1 MLGSPGRWTAE
12 ITIIVLDENG
22 VAVDDAVLS
31 GNSSEGAKGTGSYMM
46 DVAGTNATISKANL
60 KSSVGSVMFSVTGI
74 SLDYYLYD
82 PNGANGPANVI
93 SMITFIFSSTNV
105 SGARILSGSLQLVDR
120 KKFF

>member
-82 PNGANGPANVI
+82 PNGAYGPANVI
-93 SMITFIFSSTNV
+93 SMITFFSPQQMYQ
-105 SGARILSGSLQLVDR
+105 GLGSCPVPSNW
-120 KKFF
+120 